1 MKNKSTTTLFL
12 ALLLMVALPACKGV
26 ANNSQQSSDSTTVS
40 QQEIYQQKMLEN
52 PASQV
57 VDVAGILTTQDID
70 NLIVKTDELDS
81 LNLAQVAIVTVN
93 DLEGKAALDFATDL
107 ANKWGVGHKATND
120 GITIVIK
127 PKTADAKGE
136 AAIATGTGM
145 EKLLSNEMCKRIID
159 EVMIPKF
166 KENKYGEAISDT
178 IDKIKELLTQHRE
191 TI

>member
-40 QQEIYQQKMLEN
+40 QQEIYQQKMLDN

-166 KENKYGEAISDT
+166 KENKYGEAIGDA